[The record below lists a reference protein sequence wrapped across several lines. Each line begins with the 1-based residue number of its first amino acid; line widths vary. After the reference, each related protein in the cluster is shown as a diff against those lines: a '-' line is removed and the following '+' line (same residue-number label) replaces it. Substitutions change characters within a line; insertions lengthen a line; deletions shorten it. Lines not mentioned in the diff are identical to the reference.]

1 MNISPQGSRASN
13 SGTAQAVSPSDL
25 KELMGTAAGRRL
37 LSKHSPA
44 FFNTYYLG
52 YDYVAHQERWINE
65 MDDLYGIAKKNNT
78 KEKLLLLAP
87 RDHSKSWT
95 VIAFILRQLCLN
107 RNLKFLLVSATAG
120 QAEKRVRMIKEFLQS
135 PKITA
140 DWASDDLPAFK
151 TTNDKWI
158 STQIYLNRDTP
169 SVDPTLEAIGVGGA
183 ITGAHVDFII
193 LDDIEDDRTAFSAST
208 RAKTRDWL
216 RGTIQPVLSRK
227 GMMIVIGTRKHA
239 TDDIYFHMMED
250 PTFRVINDPAIK
262 KWPEK
267 YSFTTEVDSKGRE
280 IITGVQVQGDYEVLW
295 PEQRPIDYLLKELR
309 AVGESLFFRELQ
321 NQPISASDQIF
332 KTEWIDA
339 AQFKGREYSFK
350 NPPRLDDLV
359 IVQGYDLSL
368 VHDPA
373 KAQKNDGDY
382 TVGITWGKDK
392 DGNRWL
398 LDIWRERG
406 LTPQELKDGI
416 IRNFNKFNGRVKLI
430 YMERNAFGALHLL
443 NLQSDTDLPIKGHLT
458 TAKNSMKGNISM
470 LALLFE
476 NGKVGIP
483 SATVADDDITNPLI
497 AEMVSYPAAKHDDT
511 LSAMLIAEYALRDS
525 SLNFEYNFSFQDK
538 DPLTEGATPGSYEE
552 YRRQAEDAHAQLMW
566 DDLETNYFGID
577 IKKYQP
583 LVKY

>member
-1 MNISPQGSRASN
+1 MNDN
-13 SGTAQAVSPSDL
+13 DL
-25 KELMGTAAGRRL
+25 AELMSTPAGRRL
-37 LSKHSPA
+37 LSKHSCS

-65 MDDLYGIAKKNNT
+65 MDDLYNMAKRRNS

-107 RNLKFLLVSATAG
+107 RNLKFLLISATQG
-120 QAEKRVRMIKEFLQS
+120 QAEKRVRMVKDFLQS
-135 PKITA
+135 PKIIE
-140 DWASDDLPAFK
+140 DWASGAYEPFK
-151 TTNDKWI
+151 TANDKWI

-169 SVDPTLEAIGVGGA
+169 SVDPTIEAIGVGGA

-227 GMMIVIGTRKHA
+227 GLMITIGTRKHA
-239 TDDIYFHMMED
+239 TDDIYYHMMED
-250 PTFRVINDPAIK
+250 PTFNVINDPAIK
-262 KWPEK
+262 KWPDK
-267 YSFTTEVDSKGRE
+267 YNFLTEVDKRGRE
-280 IITGVQVQGDYEVLW
+280 IITGVEVQGDYEVLW
-295 PEQRPIDYLLKELR
+295 PEQRPIEYLLKELR

-321 NQPISASDQIF
+321 NEPISASDQIF
-332 KTEWIDA
+332 KTEWINA

-350 NPPRLDDLV
+350 NPPKLSDLV

-368 VHDPA
+368 VHDAA

-392 DGNRWL
+392 EGNRWL

-406 LTPQELKDGI
+406 LTPQQLKDGI
-416 IRNFNKFNGRVKLI
+416 IRNYNKFNGLVKII
-430 YMERNAFGALHLL
+430 YMEKNAFGALHLL
-443 NLQSDTDLPIKGHLT
+443 NLQTETDLPIKGHLT
-458 TAKNSMKGNISM
+458 TAKNSMKGNIGM

-476 NGKVGIP
+476 NGKVSIP
-483 SATVADDDITNPLI
+483 SATVADDDLTNPLI
-497 AEMVSYPAAKHDDT
+497 AEMVSYPTAKHDDCI
-511 LSAMLIAEYALRDS
+511 SALMIAEYAMRDS
-525 SLNFEYNFSFQDK
+525 SIEFQYMFSFGDQD
-538 DPLTEGATPGSYEE
+538 PNISEAEPGSYED
-552 YRRQAEDAHAQLMW
+552 YVAKAEAKHNEALW
-566 DDLETNYFGID
+566 EDLGNYFGLD
-577 IKKYQP
+577 SD
-583 LVKY
+583 LVK

>member
-1 MNISPQGSRASN
+1 MNDN
-13 SGTAQAVSPSDL
+13 NL
-25 KELMGTAAGRRL
+25 KELLGTTAGRRL

-44 FFNTYYLG
+44 FFNTYYLN
-52 YDYVAHQERWINE
+52 YSYVAHQERWISE

-227 GMMIVIGTRKHA
+227 GMMIVIGTRKGR
-239 TDDIYFHMMED
+239 DDIYFHMMED

-295 PEQRPIDYLLKELR
+295 PEQRPIEYLLKELR
-309 AVGESLFFRELQ
+309 AVGESLFFREFQ
-321 NQPISASDQIF
+321 NQPISSSDQVF
-332 KTEWIDA
+332 KSEWIDA
-339 AQFKGREYSFK
+339 AQYKGKDYSFK
-350 NPPRLDDLV
+350 NPPNLNDLV

-368 VHDPA
+368 VHDA
-373 KAQKNDGDY
+373 NKAQKNDGDY
-382 TVGITWGKDK
+382 TVGITYAKHLKTGD
-392 DGNRWL
+392 RWI
-398 LDIWRERG
+398 LDMWRTRG
-406 LTPQELKDGI
+406 LTPQQLKDGI
-416 IRNFNKFNGRVKLI
+416 IRNYNKFNGRVKLI
-430 YMERNAFGALHLL
+430 YIERNAFGALHLL
-443 NLQSDTDLPIKGHLT
+443 DLQSTTDLPIKGHLT
-458 TAKNSMKGNISM
+458 TAKNSMKANISM

-476 NGKVGIP
+476 NGKIGIP
-483 SATVADDDITNPLI
+483 SATVADDDLINPLV
-497 AEMVSYPAAKHDDT
+497 AELVSFGQSKHDDCVSS
-511 LSAMLIAEYALRDS
+511 LMLAEYALRDS
-525 SLNFEYNFSFQDK
+525 SINFEYSFSFEDK
-538 DPLTEGATPGSYEE
+538 DPIASGPAPGSYEE
-552 YRRQAEDAHAQLMW
+552 YVEKVEKEHNTQLWESLEDLYGV
-566 DDLETNYFGID
+566 E
-577 IKKYQP
+577 
-583 LVKY
+583 